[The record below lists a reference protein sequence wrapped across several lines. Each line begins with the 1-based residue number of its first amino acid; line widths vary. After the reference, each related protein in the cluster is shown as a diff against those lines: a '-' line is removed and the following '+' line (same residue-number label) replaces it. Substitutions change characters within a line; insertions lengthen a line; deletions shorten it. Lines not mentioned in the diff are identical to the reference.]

1 MRVLILV
8 LGILSLVSFLIGI
21 HKKYEDTWQ
30 EDGNSLESRCRA
42 AVISIAVEW
51 RKITIWFVC
60 LIRVVDPLF
69 HS

>member
-1 MRVLILV
+1 MRVLISI
-8 LGILSLVSFLIGI
+8 LGILSLVSFSIGI

-30 EDGNSLESRCRA
+30 EDGNSLESRFRA
-42 AVISIAVEW
+42 AVRSIAVEW